1 MSDASPAEPTP
12 ETDPALGA
20 DQLHPADRAFLAQ
33 KFAGG
38 PLIFGLISIAS
49 SVIILGMIPG
59 ALGLRAGIDL
69 WQRGVRRGMVIAG
82 VVLSFVGV
90 AASIL
95 CALLWGSILAGVLLG
110 RDAMRETERWRGE
123 VVEPFSLTAIESI
136 SGDTFSL
143 EIPPKDERVE
153 RVVLLL
159 AGVGETPSA
168 EAIST
173 AVRVAERHPQCRLLV
188 VTPLSARDDGKAF
201 ATIASASTA
210 VAVVGSDAML
220 PAPMNSVSAFPTM
233 VFIDRAGRIEFA
245 LVGSRREEE
254 LDRLFSGEA
263 ARAAAE
269 RERAL
274 QEAAPRSTNNEASS
288 HQSTSNQATSN
299 PPASERE

>member
-1 MSDASPAEPTP
+1 MSEASPAEPTP

-20 DQLHPADRAFLAQ
+20 DLHPVDRAFLAQ

-38 PLIFGLISIAS
+38 PLIFGVLSLLS
-49 SVIILGMIPG
+49 SVIILGMLPG

-69 WQRGVRRGMVIAG
+69 WQRGVRRGVVIAG
-82 VVLSFVGV
+82 VVTSFVGV

-95 CALLWGSILAGVLLG
+95 CALLWGSILASVLLG

-123 VVEPFSLTAIESI
+123 VLEPFSLTAIESI
-136 SGDTFSL
+136 GGNPVSFD
-143 EIPPKDERVE
+143 IPPTDAGVE

-168 EAIST
+168 EAISA

-188 VTPLSARDDGKAF
+188 VTPLSARDDGKSF
-201 ATIASASTA
+201 ATLASASTA
-210 VAVVGSDAML
+210 VAVVGSDANL
-220 PAPMNSVSAFPTM
+220 PAPINSVAAFPTM
-233 VFIDRAGRIEFA
+233 VIIDRAGRIEFA

-269 RERAL
+269 QERAL
-274 QEAAPRSTNNEASS
+274 QEAQSRTKTRGAITNPSEA
-288 HQSTSNQATSN
+288 
-299 PPASERE
+299 ERE

>member
-1 MSDASPAEPTP
+1 MSEASPAEPTP

-49 SVIILGMIPG
+49 SIIILGMIPG

-69 WQRGVRRGMVIAG
+69 WQRGVRRGMVVAG

-136 SGDTFSL
+136 SGNTFSL

-210 VAVVGSDAML
+210 VAVVGRDAML

-269 RERAL
+269 QERERERAL
-274 QEAAPRSTNNEASS
+274 QEAAPRSTNN
-288 HQSTSNQATSN
+288 QATSN

>member
-1 MSDASPAEPTP
+1 
-12 ETDPALGA
+12 
-20 DQLHPADRAFLAQ
+20 
-33 KFAGG
+33 
-38 PLIFGLISIAS
+38 
-49 SVIILGMIPG
+49 MIPG

-69 WQRGVRRGMVIAG
+69 WQRGVRRGVVVAG
-82 VVLSFVGV
+82 VVTSFVGV

-123 VVEPFSLTAIESI
+123 VLEPFSLTAIESI
-136 SGDTFSL
+136 SGETFSF
-143 EIPPKDERVE
+143 EIPPKDDRVE

-173 AVRVAERHPQCRLLV
+173 AVRVAERHPQCRLLI
-188 VTPLSARDDGKAF
+188 VTPLAARDDGKAF

-210 VAVVGSDAML
+210 VAVVGRDAML
-220 PAPMNSVSAFPTM
+220 PAPMHSVSAFPTT
-233 VFIDRAGRIEFA
+233 VVIDRVGRIEFA

-274 QEAAPRSTNNEASS
+274 QEAAPRTTN
-288 HQSTSNQATSN
+288 NQATAT
-299 PPASERE
+299 PPASGRE

>member
-1 MSDASPAEPTP
+1 MSEASPAEPMP

-38 PLIFGLISIAS
+38 PLIFGLISVVS

-69 WQRGVRRGMVIAG
+69 WQRGVRRGVVVAG
-82 VVLSFVGV
+82 VVTSFVGV

-123 VVEPFSLTAIESI
+123 VLEPFSLTAIESI
-136 SGDTFSL
+136 SGDTFSF
-143 EIPPKDERVE
+143 EIPPKDDRVE

-188 VTPLSARDDGKAF
+188 VTPLAARDDGKAF
-201 ATIASASTA
+201 ATIASASTLEKEVQDEIA
-210 VAVVGSDAML
+210 KLAKQAEGGASSTK
-220 PAPMNSVSAFPTM
+220 SV
-233 VFIDRAGRIEFA
+233 I
-245 LVGSRREEE
+245 
-254 LDRLFSGEA
+254 A
-263 ARAAAE
+263 ARAVGIVLANRSKAAKVDKVVFDRNGFLYTGRVKALADAA
-269 RERAL
+269 RETGL
-274 QEAAPRSTNNEASS
+274 VF
-288 HQSTSNQATSN
+288 
-299 PPASERE
+299 

>member
-1 MSDASPAEPTP
+1 
-12 ETDPALGA
+12 
-20 DQLHPADRAFLAQ
+20 
-33 KFAGG
+33 
-38 PLIFGLISIAS
+38 
-49 SVIILGMIPG
+49 
-59 ALGLRAGIDL
+59 
-69 WQRGVRRGMVIAG
+69 
-82 VVLSFVGV
+82 
-90 AASIL
+90 
-95 CALLWGSILAGVLLG
+95 
-110 RDAMRETERWRGE
+110 MRETERWRDE
-123 VVEPFSLTAIESI
+123 VLEPFSLTAIESI
-136 SGDTFSL
+136 SGDTFSF
-143 EIPPKDERVE
+143 EIPPKDDRVE

-188 VTPLSARDDGKAF
+188 VTPLAARDDGKAF

-210 VAVVGSDAML
+210 VAVVGRDAML

-233 VFIDRAGRIEFA
+233 VFIDRTGRIEFA

-274 QEAAPRSTNNEASS
+274 QEAAPRTTN
-288 HQSTSNQATSN
+288 NQATST
-299 PPASERE
+299 PPASGRE

>member
-1 MSDASPAEPTP
+1 MSEASPAEPMP

-38 PLIFGLISIAS
+38 PLIFGLISLVS

-69 WQRGVRRGMVIAG
+69 WQRGVRRGVVVAG
-82 VVLSFVGV
+82 VVTSFVGV

-123 VVEPFSLTAIESI
+123 VLEPFSLTAIESI
-136 SGDTFSL
+136 SGDTFSF
-143 EIPPKDERVE
+143 EIPPKDDRVE

-188 VTPLSARDDGKAF
+188 VTPLAARDDGKAF

-210 VAVVGSDAML
+210 VAVVGRDAML

-233 VFIDRAGRIEFA
+233 VFIDRTGRIEFA

-274 QEAAPRSTNNEASS
+274 QEAAPRTTN
-288 HQSTSNQATSN
+288 NQATST
-299 PPASERE
+299 PPASGRE

>member
-1 MSDASPAEPTP
+1 MSEASPAEPTP
-12 ETDPALGA
+12 ETDPALGT
-20 DQLHPADRAFLAQ
+20 DLHPVDRAFLAQ

-38 PLIFGLISIAS
+38 PLIFGVLSLLS
-49 SVIILGMIPG
+49 SVIILGMLPG

-69 WQRGVRRGMVIAG
+69 WQRGVRRGVVIAG
-82 VVLSFVGV
+82 VVTSFVGV

-95 CALLWGSILAGVLLG
+95 CALLWGSILASVLLG

-123 VVEPFSLTAIESI
+123 VLEPFSLTAIESI
-136 SGDTFSL
+136 SGETFSF
-143 EIPPKDERVE
+143 EIPPRDERVE

-188 VTPLSARDDGKAF
+188 VTPLSALDDGKSF
-201 ATIASASTA
+201 ATLASASTA
-210 VAVVGSDAML
+210 VAVVGSDANL
-220 PAPMNSVSAFPTM
+220 PAPINSVAAFPTM
-233 VFIDRAGRIEFA
+233 VIIDRAGRIEFA

-269 RERAL
+269 HERAL
-274 QEAAPRSTNNEASS
+274 QEAASRTKTRGAITNPSEA
-288 HQSTSNQATSN
+288 
-299 PPASERE
+299 ERE